1 MFFSWHPKRLN
12 KESYHQEL
20 NLVDNSVLDTTH
32 AYGGLNQDF
41 DGDRFG
47 GSYLEQNCLRGQSR
61 LQHPITFAL
70 NYLKHCSRARTIC
83 FWFHKS
89 SRDKEYIFLK
99 KQVLVPHKQLWW
111 NGKKLFLV
119 YLFIQFVPFF
129 NQKELHDVCVHFLV
143 YCLLNLHLLLH
154 SMLRVGY

>member
-1 MFFSWHPKRLN
+1 M
-12 KESYHQEL
+12 
-20 NLVDNSVLDTTH
+20 LDTTH

-70 NYLKHCSRARTIC
+70 NYLKYCSRARTIC

-89 SRDKEYIFLK
+89 SRDKEYIFK
-99 KQVLVPHKQLWW
+99 KTGTGATQATLMEW
-111 NGKKLFLV
+111 KKIIFS
-119 YLFIQFVPFF
+119 LFIYSVRSILQS
-129 NQKELHDVCVHFLV
+129 E
-143 YCLLNLHLLLH
+143 
-154 SMLRVGY
+154 RIA